1 MKARD
6 RRGVRVRRELREVG
20 LTHALPSE
28 WGRLARK
35 GLRRPCLLAAQ
46 GRRGYGA
53 LFYRK
58 ERTARLTIEKENKAT
73 LRNLRDRV
81 DAPPAAR
88 DGDEIGRGRE
98 VAIPDVVM
106 HRLKVPETLPGLGV
120 EREQRVG
127 EQVRADPIAAIKVRR
142 RRPSRDVDNAPPNVD
157 GHPRPRI
164 RAAGSLPCIGRPG
177 VVAEFT
183 RVRNRVKGPADPSAA
198 HVVGAHIP
206 RR

>member
-1 MKARD
+1 MKARE
-6 RRGVRVRRELREVG
+6 RRGVSVRRELREVG

-53 LFYRK
+53 LFDRK

-81 DAPPAAR
+81 DAPAAAR

-98 VAIPDVVM
+98 VAIPDIVM

-120 EREQRVG
+120 QREQRVC
-127 EQVRADPIAAIKVRR
+127 EEVCADAIAAIKMLR
-142 RRPSRDVDNAPPNVD
+142 RRPSRA
-157 GHPRPRI
+157 I
-164 RAAGSLPCIGRPG
+164 
-177 VVAEFT
+177 E
-183 RVRNRVKGPADPSAA
+183 
-198 HVVGAHIP
+198 
-206 RR
+206 